1 MDSYLGGCGGM
12 DELVSEDPR
21 RIGPY
26 QLEARLGSGGMGR
39 VYLGRSPGGRHVAI
53 KVIRPELAED
63 ADFRARFARE
73 VAAARQ
79 VSGIFTA
86 SVVDADLTGPVP
98 WLATSYVAGPS
109 LAVMVAY
116 HGPLP
121 VASVLALAAGLAEG
135 LAAIHSSGVVH
146 RDLKPA
152 NVLLAEDGPRL
163 IDFGISRS
171 LEAVA
176 LTRTGIV
183 VGSPGFMSPEQ
194 ADGREAGPPSDIFS
208 LGAVLV
214 FAATGQGPF
223 GDGTTP
229 ALLYRVVC
237 TQPNTSGLPGQIRPV
252 IERCLAKDPRS
263 RPTAAQLLA
272 ELSTALPPALPRAG
286 PGPGLGPSAPYGA
299 DRLPALPTH
308 LATERAAPSPA
319 SPAAWGPTAS
329 APQQA
334 RLAGPTL
341 PPVTGPPMPSTGPQ
355 LPRIT
360 ASPLPPGYDRPV
372 APPPRRRR
380 PFRPGQLVAIA
391 AAVVL
396 AAGAGAFLAAKAE
409 HMGDHA
415 RPASA
420 SSTAVNPTT
429 PVTTGSS
436 PATQLPGA
444 ATMAAIGSELTQSA
458 SVRPT
463 VQPAIDGV
471 RSCSDSPQS
480 GETTLQHAISIRQD
494 ILTGLQTLSPSGLT
508 SGAQLISTLETAM
521 QDSIN
526 ADKGYQAWMTDFAN
540 AGNPCGSDPGQDSN
554 YVAGQDASGAA
565 TTAKDAFLAIWN
577 PMAPRYG
584 QQTYTSTDF

>member
-1 MDSYLGGCGGM
+1 
-12 DELVSEDPR
+12 
-21 RIGPY
+21 
-26 QLEARLGSGGMGR
+26 MGR

-63 ADFRARFARE
+63 ADFRARFAQE
-73 VAAARQ
+73 VAAARK
-79 VSGIFTA
+79 VSGIYTA
-86 SVVDADLTGPVP
+86 SVVDADLDGPVP

-109 LAVMVAY
+109 LAVVVAY

-121 VASVLALAAGLAEG
+121 IASVLALAAGLAEG

-171 LEAVA
+171 LEAVS

-194 ADGREAGPPSDIFS
+194 ADSREVGPPSDIFS
-208 LGAVLV
+208 LGAVLT
-214 FAATGQGPF
+214 FAATGVGPF

-237 TQPNTSGLPGQIRPV
+237 TQPNTSGLPGEIRPV

-272 ELSTALPPALPRAG
+272 KLSTDMPLALPQPE
-286 PGPGLGPSAPYGA
+286 PGRGGFPGLGPPAPVPYQAGHV
-299 DRLPALPTH
+299 PALPTH
-308 LATERAAPSPA
+308 LATERAAPYPERA
-319 SPAAWGPTAS
+319 APHPQGAPAWGPTAS
-329 APQQA
+329 ALQPPYA
-334 RLAGPTL
+334 GGPTL
-341 PPVTGPPMPSTGPQ
+341 PPVSGPA
-355 LPRIT
+355 LPRVT
-360 ASPLPPGYDRPV
+360 SSPLPPDTVPPLPPGYDPRV
-372 APPPRRRR
+372 APPPRHR
-380 PFRPGQLVAIA
+380 PFRPGYLIAVVA
-391 AAVVL
+391 AAVL
-396 AAGAGAFLAAKAE
+396 AAVAGAFLATKAG
-409 HMGDHA
+409 HVNNNA

-420 SSTAVNPTT
+420 SSTAVNPTP
-429 PVTTGSS
+429 PVTSAATGPS
-436 PATQLPGA
+436 PVAQPPGA
-444 ATMAAIGSELTQSA
+444 ATMAAIGSDLTRSA

-471 RSCSDSPQS
+471 RSCSVSPQS
-480 GETTLQHAISIRQD
+480 GESTLQQAISTRQD
-494 ILTGLQTLSPSGLT
+494 ILTGLQTLSPSGLPN
-508 SGAQLISTLETAM
+508 GAQLISTLETAM

-526 ADKGYQAWMTDFAN
+526 ADKGYQSWMVDFAN

-554 YVAGQDASGAA
+554 YTAGQDASNAA
-565 TTAKDAFLAIWN
+565 TIAKNDFLAIWN
-577 PMAPRYG
+577 PMAPQYG
-584 QQTYTSTDF
+584 QQTYSVTGF

>member
-1 MDSYLGGCGGM
+1 M
-12 DELVSEDPR
+12 
-21 RIGPY
+21 
-26 QLEARLGSGGMGR
+26 
-39 VYLGRSPGGRHVAI
+39 
-53 KVIRPELAED
+53 
-63 ADFRARFARE
+63 
-73 VAAARQ
+73 
-79 VSGIFTA
+79 
-86 SVVDADLTGPVP
+86 
-98 WLATSYVAGPS
+98 
-109 LAVMVAY
+109 
-116 HGPLP
+116 
-121 VASVLALAAGLAEG
+121 
-135 LAAIHSSGVVH
+135 VH

-163 IDFGISRS
+163 IHFGISRS

-272 ELSTALPPALPRAG
+272 ELSTALPPALPRAR
-286 PGPGLGPSAPYGA
+286 PRTRAWPLGPVRRRPPSGPADAPGHGACHTLPGQPGRLGA
-299 DRLPALPTH
+299 DGF
-308 LATERAAPSPA
+308 RAA
-319 SPAAWGPTAS
+319 
-329 APQQA
+329 
-334 RLAGPTL
+334 AGP
-341 PPVTGPPMPSTGPQ
+341 PRRADAAPVTGPPMPSTGPQ

-409 HMGDHA
+409 H
-415 RPASA
+415 R
-420 SSTAVNPTT
+420 
-429 PVTTGSS
+429 
-436 PATQLPGA
+436 
-444 ATMAAIGSELTQSA
+444 ATMRGPP
-458 SVRPT
+458 R
-463 VQPAIDGV
+463 
-471 RSCSDSPQS
+471 R
-480 GETTLQHAISIRQD
+480 
-494 ILTGLQTLSPSGLT
+494 
-508 SGAQLISTLETAM
+508 
-521 QDSIN
+521 
-526 ADKGYQAWMTDFAN
+526 
-540 AGNPCGSDPGQDSN
+540 
-554 YVAGQDASGAA
+554 
-565 TTAKDAFLAIWN
+565 
-577 PMAPRYG
+577 APRP
-584 QQTYTSTDF
+584 